1 MRDLSRF
8 VSRSVAI
15 VVLAAMGCTLSV
27 GAAPKPPKKLAAKE
41 MIKLAGPT
49 FAFSKHEFS
58 LPAAFWNEHL
68 CNWLD
73 VALCGRPSNF
83 LHETVLS
90 VETTRTIMRRA
101 LQKIGFYPATQW
113 APNFKTF
120 GEIRGQPVLILV
132 RFPIAGKMQTF
143 LLDELIRFNGWSRS
157 AGPLGWL
164 YLGTPG
170 IYQLPKSL
178 HDARPGQMV
187 TPRGVLYNDPQI
199 AMNFRGIRSQSQA
212 LLDHSLC
219 TDNWIYPDIR
229 FYRNDRIVPI
239 SIFNS
244 NGKTPATIIFRRVS
258 EAGLMRAVTRY
269 WHSASMRR
277 LAAHL
282 LPLAEQM
289 DTWRRNLWSLVHDH
303 PGAWKHSSTVL
314 VDAAELQ
321 HGYAV
326 LTSTFVQW
334 SIRHSV
340 FSPTGSRNL
349 AAVKLQA
356 KRFEEHL
363 TEQVKATE
371 AWVRYTLAESHA
383 KNAKTKVERKT
394 ALAAEIEAKS
404 KFQLYSNLQ
413 YLRYWT
419 LKFHSISP
427 KDPRHLWVK
436 MIKAQYASAEARNR
450 EALLGIAYGKLTANG
465 LAKQKVRAA
474 EAYERAVINSR
485 IRALDILKL
494 QYDFRISNDKGFTGK
509 KHITML
515 RARKQKIQNEISDM
529 RRQLKLLPRSH

>member
-1 MRDLSRF
+1 M
-8 VSRSVAI
+8 AI
-15 VVLAAMGCTLSV
+15 VVLAAMGCTLTV
-27 GAAPKPPKKLAAKE
+27 GAAPKAPKKRDAKE

-49 FAFSKHEFS
+49 FVFSKHEFS

-101 LQKIGFYPATQW
+101 LQKIGFHPATQW

-178 HDARPGQMV
+178 HDAHPGQMV

-229 FYRNDRIVPI
+229 FYRNDRIVPT

-244 NGKTPATIIFRRVS
+244 NGKTPTTIIFRRVS
-258 EAGLMRAVTRY
+258 EAGLMRAVIRY

-277 LAAHL
+277 LAARL

-289 DTWRRNLWSLVHDH
+289 DAWRRNLWSLVHDH
-303 PGAWKHSSTVL
+303 PGAWEDSSAVHI
-314 VDAAELQ
+314 DAAELQ

-334 SIRHSV
+334 SIRQSV

-363 TEQVKATE
+363 TERVKATE

-383 KNAKTKVERKT
+383 KIANTKVERKK
-394 ALAAEIEAKS
+394 ALASEIEAKS
-404 KFQLYSNLQ
+404 KFLLYSNLQ

-419 LKFHSISP
+419 LKFHSVSP
-427 KDPRHLWVK
+427 KDPRQLWVR
-436 MIKAQYASAEARNR
+436 MVKAQYASSKARNT
-450 EALLGIAYGKLTANG
+450 EAHLGIAYAKAMTNSNAQLTA
-465 LAKQKVRAA
+465 RDA
-474 EAYERAVINSR
+474 EAYERSLIISHLR
-485 IRALDILKL
+485 TLEILEL
-494 QYDFRISNDKGFTGK
+494 QYEFRILNDTGFASK
-509 KHITML
+509 KRIAAL
-515 RARKQKIQNEISDM
+515 EALKNRIKKEIDEVRKQLSQMSPES
-529 RRQLKLLPRSH
+529 

>member
-1 MRDLSRF
+1 MRYLPKL
-8 VSRSVAI
+8 VQQCAAT
-15 VVLAAMGCTLSV
+15 VVLTSLACTLSV
-27 GAAPKPPKKLAAKE
+27 SAAPKTPKGNFAKQ
-41 MIKLAGPT
+41 MIKLAGPK
-49 FAFSKHEFS
+49 FVLSKHEFS

-90 VETTRTIMRRA
+90 VETTRTILRRA
-101 LQKIGFYPATQW
+101 MQKIGFHPATQW
-113 APNFKTF
+113 APNFQTF
-120 GEIRGQPVLILV
+120 GEIRGEPVLILV
-132 RFPIAGKMQTF
+132 RFPMAGKMQTF

-178 HDARPGQMV
+178 HDAHPGQMI

-258 EAGLMRAVTRY
+258 EAGLMRAVIRY

-277 LAAHL
+277 LAARM
-282 LPLAEQM
+282 LPLAKQM

-303 PGAWKHSSTVL
+303 PGAWESSSAVH
-314 VDAAELQ
+314 VDAAELR

-326 LTSTFVQW
+326 LTNTFVEW
-334 SIRHSV
+334 SIKHSI
-340 FSPTGSRNL
+340 FSSTESRDL

-356 KRFEEHL
+356 RRFEEHL
-363 TEQVKATE
+363 GEQVKATQ
-371 AWVRYTLAESHA
+371 AWVRYTLAKSRA
-383 KNAKTKVERKT
+383 KIAKTKVERKK
-394 ALAAEIEAKS
+394 ALASEIEAKS
-404 KFQLYSNLQ
+404 KFLLYSNLQ
-413 YLRYWT
+413 YLQYWT
-419 LKFHSISP
+419 LKFHSVSP
-427 KDPRHLWVK
+427 KDPRQLWVR
-436 MIKAQYASAEARNR
+436 MVKAQYVSSKARNT
-450 EALLGIAYGKLTANG
+450 EAHLGIAYAKAMTAGNAQLTA
-465 LAKQKVRAA
+465 RDAA
-474 EAYERAVINSR
+474 AYERSLIISHL
-485 IRALDILKL
+485 RALEILEL
-494 QYDFRISNDKGFTGK
+494 QYEFRISNDTGFASK
-509 KHITML
+509 KRIAAL
-515 RARKQKIQNEISDM
+515 EDLKNKIKKEIDEVRKQLSQIS
-529 RRQLKLLPRSH
+529 P